1 MQGGGKVSEGVQ
13 ACNKGGEHVMVCK
26 GLHKYTKAFESMGEG
41 VRTCKGVQKTCE
53 SMQEHMRA
61 YETM

>member
-1 MQGGGKVSEGVQ
+1 MQGGGKVSEGVR

-41 VRTCKGVQKTCE
+41 VRTCNSFLNVE
-53 SMQEHMRA
+53 L
-61 YETM
+61 

>member
-1 MQGGGKVSEGVQ
+1 
-13 ACNKGGEHVMVCK
+13 MVCK
-26 GLHKYTKAFESMGEG
+26 GLHKHTKAFESVGEG

-53 SMQEHMRA
+53 HTRA

>member
-1 MQGGGKVSEGVQ
+1 
-13 ACNKGGEHVMVCK
+13 MVCK

-53 SMQEHMRA
+53 HTRA

>member
-1 MQGGGKVSEGVQ
+1 MQGGRKVSEGVR

-53 SMQEHMRA
+53 HTRA

>member
-1 MQGGGKVSEGVQ
+1 MQGGGKVSEGVR
-13 ACNKGGEHVMVCK
+13 ACNKGGEQVMVSR
-26 GLHKYTKAFESMGEG
+26 GLHKHTKAFESMGEG
-41 VRTCKGVQKTCE
+41 VRACKGVQKTCE